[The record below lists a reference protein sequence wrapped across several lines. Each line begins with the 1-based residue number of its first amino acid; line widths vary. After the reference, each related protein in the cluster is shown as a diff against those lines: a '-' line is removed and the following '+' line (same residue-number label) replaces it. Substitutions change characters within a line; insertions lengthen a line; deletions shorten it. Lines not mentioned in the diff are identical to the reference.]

1 MNKVISILLLLVVA
15 TAYARSYKTTSTPPA
30 KKALRLSTGITMS
43 YIERGNVGGKPVV
56 LLHGLTDTSRS
67 FEEVVEE
74 MVSKYP
80 HLRVIVPD
88 LRGHGDSSMPSRNQ
102 CADAPE
108 TCFTPALMAEDV
120 IALFDALELDAVY
133 LVGHSMGSVVAQE
146 LALNH
151 PDRVYNMVLIGTYVY
166 GKDNSLFYDY
176 LTIGLMEGSWKP
188 MLETEPDFSW
198 PLDAYTI
205 TPADFGREVT
215 QRLRKEWV
223 TEAGASESLLDAIC
237 SETVKIPLG
246 TWIGTTT
253 ALSQVDNR
261 KALEALTVPTLV
273 LWGTHDMVFDK
284 DEQERVMHALQE
296 AARVNNTPVVFK
308 TYGKTVRRARDPQ
321 RDLGHN
327 LHWAAPAQ
335 VAADIISFVRTGFPN
350 DVQVWLNPE
359 NPYEVMEMPG
369 AAQINAWGANRVQA
383 SRHSR

>member
-1 MNKVISILLLLVVA
+1 MRWRSRNVLYSGSDGGRRHRSLRCAGTRRSIPG
-15 TAYARSYKTTSTPPA
+15 RSFHGQCCRPG
-30 KKALRLSTGITMS
+30 TG
-43 YIERGNVGGKPVV
+43 PQP
-56 LLHGLTDTSRS
+56 SRS
-67 FEEVVEE
+67 CIQ
-74 MVSKYP
+74 Y
-80 HLRVIVPD
+80 
-88 LRGHGDSSMPSRNQ
+88 
-102 CADAPE
+102 
-108 TCFTPALMAEDV
+108 
-120 IALFDALELDAVY
+120 
-133 LVGHSMGSVVAQE
+133 
-146 LALNH
+146 
-151 PDRVYNMVLIGTYVY
+151 GTHWNVVY
-166 GKDNSLFYDY
+166 GKDNSLFHDY

-237 SETVKIPLG
+237 NETVKIPLG

-253 ALSQVDNR
+253 ALRQVDNR

-359 NPYEVMEMPG
+359 NPYEV
-369 AAQINAWGANRVQA
+369 
-383 SRHSR
+383 